1 MVYQPIESYGL
12 IGDMHTVALV
22 SNEASIDYMCLPHF
36 DSPTVFA
43 ALLDDEKGGRFRIS
57 AVMVK
62 RQIRQFYIPDTNI
75 LMTRFLGVDGV
86 AEVIDFMPTPE
97 EQHAHRLVRR
107 VKCVRGR
114 VPFEMLC
121 APRFDYARAEHA
133 LEIDGRQA
141 LFRPSHGHGRP
152 LQLHAS
158 VPLDAAAQKDARAR
172 FTLGPGEEAAFVL
185 EVAQDAGKSMAER
198 PGYPDEA
205 FRTTL
210 RYWRGWMS
218 RSTYSGRWA
227 QAVNRSVLAIK
238 LLTSAPCGSLA
249 AAATFGLPESLRGE
263 RNWDYRYTWIRDA
276 SLTAATL
283 INIGFHNEARAFV
296 DWILARYRQSEDAQ
310 LQIMYGIDGRCD
322 LTEHTLD
329 HLDGYMGSRPVRV
342 GNGAY
347 SQLQLDIYGEL
358 LFFLERYDAEVE
370 PIYNDLWM
378 YVQQTIGWVCKNW
391 DREDEGVWEVRG
403 GKRKFLYSRLMDW
416 VALDRAVRIAERR
429 SLPAPLQHW
438 RSVRDAIH
446 DEIYQNFWDSER
458 AVFVQYRGSSVLD
471 ASCLLMPISGFIAPR
486 DSRWLSTLDAVGRE
500 LVDDSLVYRYRTDKA
515 ASDGLAGSEGTFS
528 MCTFWYV
535 ECLALAGRIE
545 EARLIFEKM
554 LHYAGQLG
562 FYGEELGPTGE
573 HLGNY
578 PQAFTHLGL
587 VGAARSLDWALDRA
601 AGAHF
606 GSDGR

>member
-22 SNEASIDYMCLPHF
+22 SNEASIDYMCMPHF

-43 ALLDDEKGGRFRIS
+43 ALLDDDEGGRFRIS
-57 AVMVK
+57 AVMDN
-62 RQIRQFYIPDTNI
+62 RRIRQFYIPDTNI

-97 EQHAHRLVRR
+97 EQHAHRLVRQ
-107 VKCVRGR
+107 VKSIRGQ
-114 VPFEMLC
+114 VTFEMLC
-121 APRFDYARAEHA
+121 APRFDYARAEHT
-133 LEIDGRQA
+133 LEIDGQQA

-152 LQLHAS
+152 LRLHAT
-158 VPLDAAAQKDARAR
+158 VPLKAAHLDVRAR

-185 EVAQDAGKSMAER
+185 EIAQDAHSSMAEG

-205 FRTTL
+205 FTTTL
-210 RYWRGWMS
+210 RFWREWMG
-218 RSTYSGRWA
+218 RCRYRGRWG
-227 QAVNRSVLAIK
+227 QAVNRSVLGMK

-276 SLTAATL
+276 SLTAASL
-283 INIGFHNEARAFV
+283 IDVGFHEEARNYV
-296 DWILARYRQSEDAQ
+296 NWILERYRKSQDGQ
-310 LQIMYGIDGRCD
+310 LQIMYGIDGRSE
-322 LTEHTLD
+322 LTEQTLD

-358 LFFLERYDAEVE
+358 LLFLERYDAEVE

-378 YVQQTIGWVCKNW
+378 HVQKTINWVCKNW

-416 VALDRAVRIAERR
+416 VGLDRAVRIAERR
-429 SLPAPLQHW
+429 SLPAPLEHW

-446 DEIYQNFWDSER
+446 DEIYHNFWDAER
-458 AVFVQYRGSSVLD
+458 EVFVQYRGSTVLD
-471 ASCLLMPISGFIAPR
+471 ASCLLMPITGFIAPR
-486 DSRWLSTLDAVGRE
+486 DPRWLSTLDAVGRE
-500 LVDDSLVYRYRTDKA
+500 LVEDSLVYRYRTDQA

-535 ECLALAGRIE
+535 DCLARAGRIE

-554 LHYAGQLG
+554 LHYAGNLG

-587 VGAARSLDWALDRA
+587 VGAARSLDSWLDRA
-601 AGAHF
+601 AESA
-606 GSDGR
+606 GRV